1 MKSSTDIL
9 ALKGLTREYG
19 GLVAVAGVNL
29 QVAHG
34 ARIAVIGPN
43 GAGKSTLLGLIGG
56 TVRPSSGSIHTE
68 GEDITRMPV
77 RERSQRGIVKTFQH
91 SSLFDDVSCLENVR
105 IPLRRRLGISTSL
118 FRGRQAARTLEE
130 ESLHYLDMTG
140 LHAKGEVLAGALS
153 HGERRSLD
161 LAIAL
166 ALEPRL
172 LLLDEPMAG
181 MTKADSERLTGLIRA
196 LPRTIT
202 ILLVEHDMDV
212 VFNLAEEV
220 VAMASG
226 RVIER
231 DTPAAIQ
238 ASAAVQ
244 EVYLG
249 SNERGE
255 FFYV

>member
-1 MKSSTDIL
+1 MTSSADIL
-9 ALKGLTREYG
+9 ELKGLTREYG
-19 GLVAVAGVNL
+19 GLVAVADVDL
-29 QVAHG
+29 RVAHG
-34 ARIAVIGPN
+34 ARIAMIGPN

-56 TVRPSSGSIHTE
+56 TIRPSSGTIHSD
-68 GEDITRMPV
+68 GEDITKLSVSR
-77 RERSQRGIVKTFQH
+77 RSQRGIVKTFQH
-91 SSLFDDVSCLENVR
+91 SSLFDEVSAHENVR
-105 IPLRRRLGISTSL
+105 VALRRRLGISTSL
-118 FRGRQAARTLEE
+118 FGGAKVFRAMEE
-130 ESLHYLDMTG
+130 QSRHYLDMTG
-140 LHAKGEVLAGALS
+140 LQAKSDVLAGALS
-153 HGERRSLD
+153 HGERRALD

-181 MTKADSERLTGLIRA
+181 MTKGDSERLTGLIRA

-231 DTPAAIQ
+231 GTPAAIQ
-238 ASAAVQ
+238 ASDAVQ

-249 SNERGE
+249 STERGE

>member
-1 MKSSTDIL
+1 MKPSTEIL
-9 ALKGLTREYG
+9 ELKGLTREYG
-19 GLVAVAGVNL
+19 GLVAVADVDL
-29 QVAHG
+29 QVTSG

-56 TVRPSSGSIHTE
+56 TVRPSSGSIHSH
-68 GEDITRMPV
+68 GEEITKLSV

-91 SSLFDDVSCLENVR
+91 SSLFDDVSCQENLR
-105 IPLRRRLGISTSL
+105 IPLRRRMGISTSL
-118 FRGRQAARTLEE
+118 YERKQATRAIEE
-130 ESLHYLDMTG
+130 TSRHYLELVG
-140 LHAKGEVLAGALS
+140 LQAKGDILAGALS

-166 ALEPRL
+166 ALEPEL

-181 MTKADSERLTGLIRA
+181 MTKGDSERLTGLIRA
-196 LPRTIT
+196 LPRTLT

-231 DTPAAIQ
+231 GTPGVIQ

-249 SNERGE
+249 SNDRGE
-255 FFYV
+255 FFHV